1 MWHYV
6 KWSVD
11 VYSAKWHGMGY
22 FSLKGRPFKHAKG
35 DTSNFG
41 HEYTMSEWML
51 DGMVQIKE

>member
-1 MWHYV
+1 
-6 KWSVD
+6 
-11 VYSAKWHGMGY
+11 MGD